1 MNEWRY
7 LPFNRYDAAENMAID
22 EAVLRENQRRGS
34 DARPTLRFYGWTKPT
49 ISLGYFQDVATE
61 VNIGFC
67 RRNNIPIIR
76 RPTGGKAVLH
86 HDDLTY
92 SVIALE
98 DNHLFPAGL
107 LGTYKVISR
116 CIAAGLEKL
125 GVRADML
132 QEGRESESAELSAF
146 CFSVPSQYEL
156 LVEKRKICGS
166 AQIRSRG
173 VFLQHGS
180 LLMNFDPVQTC
191 RALVTSDGPV
201 SEEASKLQ
209 QRVTSFYEYAD
220 RRYAYEDVC
229 GILKRAFEESL
240 GIRLVD
246 GVLTEEEETVKE
258 RLLEYKYRDSR
269 WNMEGKRPH
278 EY

>member
-1 MNEWRY
+1 
-7 LPFNRYDAAENMAID
+7 MAID
-22 EAVLRENQRRGS
+22 EAILRESQRRGN
-34 DARPTLRFYGWTKPT
+34 DARPTLRLYGWKKLA
-49 ISLGYFQDVATE
+49 ISLGYFQNVATE
-61 VNIGFC
+61 VNVEFC
-67 RRNNIPIIR
+67 RQNDIPIIR

-92 SVIALE
+92 AVIARE
-98 DNHLFPAGL
+98 DNHLFPTGL

-116 CIAAGLEKL
+116 CLAVGLEKL

-132 QEGRESESAELSAF
+132 QEGRSSTSADLSAF

-156 LVEKRKICGS
+156 LVDKRKICGS

-191 RALVTSDGPV
+191 QALVTSDGSV
-201 SEEASKLQ
+201 SDEAAKLQ
-209 QRVTSFYEYAD
+209 RRVTSLYEYAD
-220 RRYAYEDVC
+220 RSYTNRDIC
-229 GILKRAFEESL
+229 GILTRAFEESL
-240 GIRLVD
+240 GIRLV
-246 GVLTEEEETVKE
+246 GGALTEEEEMMKK
-258 RLLEYKYRDSR
+258 RLLEYKYQERR
-269 WNMEGKRPH
+269 WNMEGTRLN